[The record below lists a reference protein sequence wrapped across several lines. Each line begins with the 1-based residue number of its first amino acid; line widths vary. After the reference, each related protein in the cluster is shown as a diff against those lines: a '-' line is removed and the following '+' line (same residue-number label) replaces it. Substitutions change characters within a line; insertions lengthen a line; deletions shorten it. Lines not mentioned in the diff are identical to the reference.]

1 MQNPCWVSYKILNTP
16 EFKKEIKRLS
26 AKYPSMHSDFSLFLE
41 ELLENPFQGKAL
53 GNNCYKTRL
62 SISSKQRGKS
72 GGARVITF
80 VQVMNEVIIL
90 ISIYDKSERA
100 DITDKEIKE
109 RLKPYLT

>member
-1 MQNPCWVSYKILNTP
+1 MQNPCLVSYKILNTP

-26 AKYPSMHSDFSLFLE
+26 SKYPSMHSDFSNFLE
-41 ELLENPFQGKAL
+41 NLREDPIQGKSL
-53 GNNCYKTRL
+53 GNNCYKARL
-62 SISSKQRGKS
+62 SIASKRRGKS

-80 VQVMNEVIIL
+80 VQVISKIIIL

-109 RLKPYLT
+109 RLKNYLP

>member
-1 MQNPCWVSYKILNTP
+1 MSYRILNTP

-26 AKYPSMHSDFSLFLE
+26 AKYPSMKSDFNIFLE
-41 ELLENPFQGKAL
+41 ELLENPFQGKSL
-53 GNNCYKTRL
+53 GNNCYKVRL
-62 SISSKQRGKS
+62 SIASKRRGKS

-80 VQVMNEVIIL
+80 VQVINEIIIL

-109 RLKPYLT
+109 RLKNYLP